1 MNGFWIQMVLGL
13 KVLIFSIFILISMA
27 FLLANAKAALAANLK
42 DMSVV
47 TDNTLKLG
55 DLFEGLHQNADYV
68 LGPAPQPGQDMV
80 LNAKTLYRIAVA
92 LELPWRPESSAQQIV
107 VRRAASVVPFERVEE
122 RLMDAVIEEGVES
135 NFELKL
141 FSQKED
147 IVLPH
152 GNSETAELQSF
163 SFNPQTDTFEAVVV
177 APSTA
182 NPITQIPVSGKIERM
197 IQIPVIRSAL
207 RNGDIIGE
215 TDIDWIVIPEKK
227 IQRDLV
233 MKSDTLVGMTPRR
246 SLLAGKPVLEGD
258 LERPQIV
265 TRGEIV
271 TVIYKDGPMR
281 LSAKG
286 KALQNGAKGDAIRI
300 SNVNSN
306 RTLQGFVTNT
316 KEVTVQ

>member
-1 MNGFWIQMVLGL
+1 MRGFWTHMVLGM
-13 KVLIFSIFILISMA
+13 KVLIFTVFILISMA
-27 FLLANAKAALAANLK
+27 FLLASAKTALAANLK
-42 DMSVV
+42 EMSIV
-47 TDNTLKLG
+47 TENTLKLG
-55 DLFEGLHQNADYV
+55 DIFDGLQKNADYV

-80 LNAKTLYRIAVA
+80 LNANTLYRIAVA
-92 LELPWRPESSAQQIV
+92 LDLPWRPASSAQQVV
-107 VRRAASVVPFERVEE
+107 VRRAASIVPFERVEE
-122 RLMDAVIEEGVES
+122 RLMDALIEEGVES
-135 NFELKL
+135 NFDLKL
-141 FSQKED
+141 YSQKED

-177 APSTA
+177 APSA
-182 NPITQIPVSGKIERM
+182 DKPLAQIPVSGKIERL
-197 IQIPVIRSAL
+197 IQVPVIRGAL

-215 TDIDWIVIPEKK
+215 TDIDWIEIPERK
-227 IQRDLV
+227 IQHDLI
-233 MKSDTLVGMTPRR
+233 MKSDSLIGMTPRR

-265 TRGEIV
+265 ARGEIV

-300 SNVNSN
+300 SNINSN

>member
-1 MNGFWIQMVLGL
+1 
-13 KVLIFSIFILISMA
+13 
-27 FLLANAKAALAANLK
+27 
-42 DMSVV
+42 
-47 TDNTLKLG
+47 
-55 DLFEGLHQNADYV
+55 
-68 LGPAPQPGQDMV
+68 
-80 LNAKTLYRIAVA
+80 
-92 LELPWRPESSAQQIV
+92 
-107 VRRAASVVPFERVEE
+107 
-122 RLMDAVIEEGVES
+122 
-135 NFELKL
+135 
-141 FSQKED
+141 
-147 IVLPH
+147 
-152 GNSETAELQSF
+152 
-163 SFNPQTDTFEAVVV
+163 
-177 APSTA
+177 
-182 NPITQIPVSGKIERM
+182 M